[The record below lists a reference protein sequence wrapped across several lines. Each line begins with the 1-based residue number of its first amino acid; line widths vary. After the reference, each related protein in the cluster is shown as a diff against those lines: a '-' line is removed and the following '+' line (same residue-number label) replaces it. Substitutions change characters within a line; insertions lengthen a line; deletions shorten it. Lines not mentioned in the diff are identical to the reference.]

1 MTRHKTRVSKQRMNK
16 YRTGFFF
23 ALPCLIILA
32 LMMLT
37 PLMRTVVYS
46 FSKIKFPQLTT
57 SFYGFTNYERVLS
70 RSEITTV
77 MTNTLTWIFGA
88 VVLRFVMGFSSALL
102 FNGTRKRTKTA
113 RVLVLLPWTIPSVVA
128 ANTWRWL
135 YQPELGLLNH
145 LLTSANMP
153 WLAQNWLGHPSTA
166 MASVLVAY
174 TWSGFPFVMMM
185 ILAGIQGI
193 PDELYESGK
202 IDGANGLQLFWY
214 ITLPSLKNVLL
225 AVLMLEITSGLNSFD
240 LLFTMTGG
248 GPGGV
253 TEILGLMIHR
263 IGFTNLE
270 FGQAS
275 ALSMVVIFIALAV
288 FLVSGPVQRKSQ
300 KGGV

>member
-1 MTRHKTRVSKQRMNK
+1 MTRHRTLVSKQRMSR

-102 FNGTRKRTKTA
+102 FNGTRRRTKTA

-153 WLAQNWLGHPSTA
+153 WLAQNWLGQPSTA

-214 ITLPSLKNVLL
+214 ITLPSLKSVLL
-225 AVLMLEITSGLNSFD
+225 SVLMLEITSGLNSFD

-288 FLVSGPVQRKSQ
+288 FLVSGPVQRKKQ
-300 KGGV
+300 TGGV